1 MSVILKLFFGV
12 SFCVGLAACAA
23 QTNASI
29 GQQALMQA
37 LGSKTPPLVID
48 VRSDAEY
55 ASGHIPSALHVPFWR
70 SFTTNQL
77 EGVEQNR
84 AIVLTCQHGP
94 RAVIA
99 KWGFSWQGFNNLRYL
114 EGHMAAWS
122 KAGLAQTKSVDP

>member
-1 MSVILKLFFGV
+1 MSVMLKSYLGV
-12 SFCVGLAACAA
+12 LLCVGLSGCAA
-23 QTNASI
+23 QTNTSI
-29 GQQALMQA
+29 GQQALLQA
-37 LGSKTPPLVID
+37 LGSKTPPLIID

-55 ASGHIPSALHVPFWR
+55 ASGHIQDALHVPFWR

-77 EGVEQNR
+77 EGVEPNR

-99 KWGFSWQGFNNLRYL
+99 RWGFSWQGFNNLRYL

-122 KAGLAQTKSVDP
+122 KAGLSQTKAVDR